1 MSLVLGDDAGTVTVT
16 DAALNQIVL
25 QAAEAVDGA
34 RVRKPKRNLEI
45 DVADGRAR
53 VELELAVAYGH
64 VLPDVA
70 RDVQQQVAD
79 ALTQMCGVEI
89 DAIDVSVEELDT

>member
-1 MSLVLGDDAGTVTVT
+1 MSLVLGADAGTVTVT
-16 DAALNQIVL
+16 DAALAQIVL

-34 RVRKPKRNLEI
+34 RVRRAKRHLEI
-45 DVADGRAR
+45 SVADGRAR
-53 VELELAVAYGH
+53 VELELAVAYGQ
-64 VLPDVA
+64 VLPDIA

-79 ALTQMCGVEI
+79 ALTGMCGVEI